1 VWADLTRSGQLPTLR
16 NQRCIGLRLD
26 GVTNKLAILFNK
38 AKIIVEAQPPAKH
51 TRSAIV
57 AILTA
62 SAFAFFFGLG
72 QLGFLGP
79 DEPRYAEVAREMFE
93 SGDYISTRL
102 CGCLWFEKPAL
113 VYWMSAAGYRLFGVD
128 EFAARA
134 PIALAALA
142 TVALIYFAVRR
153 LGSHSLA
160 LTSALILT
168 TSGIFI
174 AYARVSTPDMVLTA
188 AITASLLTAFHS
200 LRASGPTRSV
210 LWAISFLFVGLA
222 VLAKGLVG
230 ALLVFS
236 ILGIHL
242 ILAGRLGSVRW
253 RDWLIGLVVF
263 LAVAASWYGPVTA
276 RHGWAFIE
284 EFFVRH
290 HFQRY
295 TSNEFGHPQPFYF
308 FFLVAMAGV
317 APWSFF
323 LIPAIGRFRSLWE
336 SRDSLLGLAWIWVV
350 VPIVFFSFSESKL
363 PGYILPIF
371 PALAVII
378 GAEVERFL
386 SREADGVLSKAA
398 WLTGLLV
405 TGMSIGFL
413 IFVRSESVSVGGWRI
428 LLDGLPLVLA
438 VVSLIALASKK
449 GLAFVVSASG
459 VVISIILASVILLFP
474 TLQGEVTL
482 KSLSLEAAEALRPG
496 EKIGFYLKKEFAPV
510 FYSGGRV
517 LCEPRRGGTFY
528 ALHQNMVADALQNES
543 SLILITDWKWREG
556 LERDPRF
563 TTELIASQGESLAL
577 RVTLKR

>member
-1 VWADLTRSGQLPTLR
+1 VRVDLTRSGQLPTLR
-16 NQRCIGLRLD
+16 NQRWIGLRLN
-26 GVTNKLAILFNK
+26 GVTNKLSTFYNK
-38 AKIIVEAQPPAKH
+38 AKIIVEPQPPAKH

-102 CGCLWFEKPAL
+102 CGCLWFEKPVL
-113 VYWMSAAGYRLFGVD
+113 VYWMSAAGYRLFGVN

-153 LGSHSLA
+153 LGMHRLA
-160 LTSALILT
+160 LTSALVLA

-188 AITASLLTAFHS
+188 AMTASLLTAFHS
-200 LRASGPTRSV
+200 IRASGRTRSV

-230 ALLVFS
+230 ALLVFA

-242 ILAGRLGSVRW
+242 ILAGQLRSVRW
-253 RDWLIGLVVF
+253 RDWLMGLVVF
-263 LAVAASWYGPVTA
+263 LAVAGTWYGPVTA

-295 TSNEFGHPQPFYF
+295 TSNEFGHPQPVYF
-308 FFLVAMAGV
+308 FLLVAVAGV
-317 APWSFF
+317 APWSFL
-323 LIPAIGRFRSLWE
+323 LISAIARLRTFWK
-336 SRDSLLGLAWIWVV
+336 SRDSLLGLAWIWAV

-378 GAEVERFL
+378 GAEVERFV
-386 SREADGVLSKAA
+386 SREVDGVLRTAA
-398 WLTGLLV
+398 WLTGLLLV
-405 TGMSIGFL
+405 GMSVGFL
-413 IFVRSESVSVGGWRI
+413 FFVRSESVSVGGWRVF
-428 LLDGLPLVLA
+428 LDGLPLLLA
-438 VVSLIALASKK
+438 VVSVGALAAKK
-449 GLAFVVSASG
+449 RPAFLISASG
-459 VVISIILASVILLFP
+459 VVMSIILASVILLFP

-482 KSLSLEAAEALRPG
+482 KSLSLEAAQALRPG

-528 ALHQNMVADALQNES
+528 ALHQNMVVDALVTES

-563 TTELIASQGESLAL
+563 TTEFIASHGESVAL
-577 RVTLKR
+577 RVTLKK

>member
-1 VWADLTRSGQLPTLR
+1 
-16 NQRCIGLRLD
+16 
-26 GVTNKLAILFNK
+26 
-38 AKIIVEAQPPAKH
+38 
-51 TRSAIV
+51 
-57 AILTA
+57 
-62 SAFAFFFGLG
+62 
-72 QLGFLGP
+72 
-79 DEPRYAEVAREMFE
+79 
-93 SGDYISTRL
+93 
-102 CGCLWFEKPAL
+102 
-113 VYWMSAAGYRLFGVD
+113 
-128 EFAARA
+128 
-134 PIALAALA
+134 
-142 TVALIYFAVRR
+142 
-153 LGSHSLA
+153 
-160 LTSALILT
+160 
-168 TSGIFI
+168 
-174 AYARVSTPDMVLTA
+174 MVLTA
-188 AITASLLTAFHS
+188 AISASLLTAFHS
-200 LRASGPTRSV
+200 LRASGRTRSV

-242 ILAGRLGSVRW
+242 ILAGRLRSVRW

-323 LIPAIGRFRSLWE
+323 LIPAIGRVRSLWE
-336 SRDSLLGLAWIWVV
+336 SRDSLLGLAWTWVV

-449 GLAFVVSASG
+449 GLLFVVSASG

-482 KSLSLEAAEALRPG
+482 KSLSLAAAEALRPG

-563 TTELIASQGESLAL
+563 TTEFIASQGESLAL